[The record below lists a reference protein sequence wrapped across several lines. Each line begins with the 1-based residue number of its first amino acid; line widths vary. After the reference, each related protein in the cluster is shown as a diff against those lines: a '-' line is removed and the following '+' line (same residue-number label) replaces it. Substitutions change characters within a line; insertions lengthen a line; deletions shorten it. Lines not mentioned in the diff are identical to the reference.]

1 MNVSVLGG
9 GAWGTTL
16 AQVLA
21 DNNNQVLIRDINSEF
36 VDKIN
41 NKHVHPFFD
50 LEIPTQIKATLSLEE
65 VANFSDII
73 VLCVPTKAMRQVL
86 KEDRKSVV

>member
-21 DNNNQVLIRDINSEF
+21 DNNNQVLIRDINEEF
-36 VDKIN
+36 VKKIN
-41 NKHVHPFFD
+41 INHFHPFFD
-50 LEIPTQIKATLSLEE
+50 LEINYMRMYTFNATAERSAPSLKCCFYFSFKGI
-65 VANFSDII
+65 NFLYHSYD
-73 VLCVPTKAMRQVL
+73 K
-86 KEDRKSVV
+86 